1 MDWNKYSV
9 CEIIIIVIASLGIL
23 FGLDCLFSWCGMLL
37 WNAIMP
43 EIFGL
48 GTITFWQAFG
58 IRVLATLLFTP
69 MFVIRIAK
77 NKNKD

>member
-9 CEIIIIVIASLGIL
+9 CEIIVIVIVALGII
-23 FGLDCLFSWCGMLL
+23 FGLDCLFFWCGMLL

-58 IRVLATLLFTP
+58 IKLLATLLFTP
-69 MFVIRIAK
+69 VFTTRINKIK
-77 NKNKD
+77 N